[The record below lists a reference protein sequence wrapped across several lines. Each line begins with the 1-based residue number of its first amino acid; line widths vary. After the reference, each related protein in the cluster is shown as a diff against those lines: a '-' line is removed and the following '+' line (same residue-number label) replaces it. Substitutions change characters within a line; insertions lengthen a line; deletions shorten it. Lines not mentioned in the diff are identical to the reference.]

1 MNLRALDL
9 NLLVILDALLDE
21 AHVSRA
27 ADRLHLTQPAVSNAL
42 QRCRAVFA
50 DELLER
56 GRGSMRRTARAE
68 ALRAPLKTLLSD
80 VMALVDPPH
89 VPLASIRQTIKICM
103 ADYPAIFVIKPLLQ
117 VLAADAPGIDIVVQ
131 PWHGAAAAKEALVSG
146 ASDLAL
152 SVFPDADDDLQ
163 RKHLLDE
170 TYRVVMRRDHP
181 AARGFTLDHWL
192 AYPHILVSGRGDT
205 NSPADKILAEKG
217 LKRRIGLVV
226 PNFGM
231 VPDLLKSTDM
241 IAMLPS
247 HCVLDA
253 DSDLVAFPPPITV
266 SGFPLHIAWHKRR
279 QEDQAL
285 RYIVAQLSAILTE
298 Q

>member
-1 MNLRALDL
+1 MNLRTLDL

-27 ADRLHLTQPAVSNAL
+27 ADRLNLTQPAVSNAL
-42 QRCRAVFA
+42 QRCRAVFGDA
-50 DELLER
+50 LLER
-56 GRGSMRRTARAE
+56 GRGTMRRTARAE
-68 ALRAPLKTLLSD
+68 ALRAPLKTLLSN
-80 VMALVDPPH
+80 VVALVDPPQ
-89 VPLASIRQTIKICM
+89 VSLASIRQTIKICT

-117 VLAADAPGIDIVVQ
+117 ALTVDAPGIDIVVQ
-131 PWHGAAAAKEALVSG
+131 PWHGASAAREALVSG
-146 ASDLAL
+146 ASDLAV
-152 SVFPDADDDLQ
+152 SVFPETDDDLQ

-170 TYRVVMRRDHP
+170 DYRVVMRYEHP
-181 AARGFTLDHWL
+181 AASEFTLDRWL
-192 AYPHILVSGRGDT
+192 AYPHILVSGRGDMS
-205 NSPADKILAEKG
+205 SPADKILAEKG

-247 HCVLDA
+247 HCIPDA

-266 SGFPLHIAWHKRR
+266 GGFPLHIAWHKRR
-279 QEDQAL
+279 ENDQGL
-285 RYIVAQLSAILTE
+285 QYIVAQLSAILTDH
-298 Q
+298 

>member
-27 ADRLHLTQPAVSNAL
+27 AERLNLTQPAVSNAL
-42 QRCRAVFA
+42 QRCRAVFG

-56 GRGSMRRTARAE
+56 GRGTMRRTARAE
-68 ALRAPLKTLLSD
+68 ALRAPLKTLLSN
-80 VMALVDPPH
+80 VVALVDPPQ
-89 VPLASIRQTIKICM
+89 VPLASISQTIKICT
-103 ADYPAIFVIKPLLQ
+103 ADYPAIFVVKPLLQ
-117 VLAADAPGIDIVVQ
+117 ALAADAPGIDIVVQ
-131 PWHGAAAAKEALVSG
+131 PWHGAPAAKEALESG
-146 ASDLAL
+146 ASDLAV
-152 SVFPDADDDLQ
+152 SVFPDADDDLE
-163 RKHLLDE
+163 RKHVLDE
-170 TYRVVMRRDHP
+170 EYHVVMRYDHP
-181 AARGFTLDHWL
+181 AASGFVLDRWL
-192 AYPHILVSGRGDT
+192 AYPHILVSGRGDMS
-205 NSPADKILAEKG
+205 SPADKVLADKG

-247 HCVLDA
+247 HCIPDVDT
-253 DSDLVAFPPPITV
+253 DLVAFPPPIPV

-279 QEDQAL
+279 QDDQGL
-285 RYIVAQLSAILTE
+285 QYIVAQLCAILTGR
-298 Q
+298 